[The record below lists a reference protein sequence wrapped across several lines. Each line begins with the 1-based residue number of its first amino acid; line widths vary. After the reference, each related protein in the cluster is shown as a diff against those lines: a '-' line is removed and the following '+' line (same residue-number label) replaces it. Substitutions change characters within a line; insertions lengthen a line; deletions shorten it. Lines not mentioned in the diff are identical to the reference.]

1 MARKITQSRSL
12 NPSPITII
20 GEGLTEQYYFK
31 HLHSIF
37 KFRYSIR
44 PYFFGVTSLKEM
56 DKKISE
62 VIECCGIAVCVF
74 DADVSERN
82 DAEKKK
88 LEKLRRKYGKK
99 ENVIICESLPSIEY
113 WFLLHFCNTNRYF
126 KDSKAVEHELVKFI
140 TQYDKSRNFLENEK
154 WVADL
159 CKDGKLELAQ
169 SRAET
174 FSKLEGSYSNIYKIF
189 ERLRPTK

>member
-1 MARKITQSRSL
+1 MARKTTQSRSL
-12 NPSPITII
+12 KPSPITII
-20 GEGLTEQYYFK
+20 GEGITEKYYFT
-31 HLHSIF
+31 HLRSLYNFHYTLKS
-37 KFRYSIR
+37 
-44 PYFFGVTSLKEM
+44 YFFEVTSLKEM
-56 DKKISE
+56 DKKISK

-88 LEKLRRKYGKK
+88 LEQLHRKYGKK
-99 ENVIICESLPSIEY
+99 ESVVFCESLPSIEY
-113 WFLLHFCNTNRYF
+113 WFLLHYCNTNKYF

-159 CKDGKLELAQ
+159 CKDGKLELAHEREIG
-169 SRAET
+169 RA
-174 FSKLEGSYSNIYKIF
+174 SCR
-189 ERLRPTK
+189 ERV